1 MNTPFRIPTK
11 VRIAFSKL
19 GSLLLLFQRTPLVQ
33 ILLPEARVLGTS
45 GMGEVVKWSVAAIAG
60 LGAFDTVAG
69 ATVISQVTPSPNST
83 TVPAKTGIGLTFL
96 VQVTGAPSSKAGSWE
111 VVGSL
116 PPGLVHANKVNSSTD
131 SITGTPTAIGN
142 YPITIKAWEDPGY
155 GGGFKSQAFNIV
167 VTDGGGGTVTA
178 PAITGQPASTTIN
191 SGSTITLTVA
201 ASGTTPTFQW
211 YRGSSGTTT
220 NPVSG
225 ATSASFT
232 TPALT
237 ATTSYWAR
245 ATNTAGTANSNT
257 ATVTVISPP
266 AITTQP
272 VSTTIN
278 SGGTATLTV
287 TASGT
292 SPTFQW
298 YRGNSGVTTNP
309 VSGAT
314 SASFTTPAL
323 TTTTSYWARASNAAG
338 NTNSNAAT
346 VTIVTPPSIT
356 TQPVSTTISSG
367 GTATL
372 TVAASGTSPT
382 FQWYAGSTGITSN
395 PVAGATSASF
405 TTPALTSTTRYWAR
419 ASNGAGTSDSNAAT
433 ITVSTV
439 TAPSITTQPV
449 STTINSGG
457 TTTLTIAASGT
468 SPTFQWYRG
477 SSGITTDPVS
487 GATSASFTTPALTA
501 NTSYWARATNGA
513 GTSDSN
519 AATVTVITPPAIT
532 TQPASISIN
541 NGESTTLTVAA
552 SGTLPTFQWYR
563 GASGNTTNPV
573 SGATSASFT
582 TPALTVVTSYWV
594 RVSNTAGSSD
604 SNTATV
610 TVAGIAGPVITTQPA
625 STTINSGGTATLAV
639 TASGDS
645 AGFQWYRGNSGVTT
659 DPVVGAI
666 SASFTTP
673 ALTTTTTYWVR
684 ASNVAGV
691 SDSNAATVT
700 VTLPEP
706 GGAGPFKVG
715 QAVTID
721 LGSLTSA
728 GETLKLVGKLPKGL
742 KLNLATGEITG
753 TVTGLAGTY
762 PIKFSILQGKSVMRT
777 VDFPIVIAGSAYFTG
792 KYEALLESNAT
803 IPAGAFKL
811 LFKKG
816 NTWSATLESPGAKA
830 RKAAGKVTLAPGST
844 TATLTANFAGSGSA
858 PAVTLNATLDLESPM
873 VSGTYNGGTVRGF
886 RLAQDD
892 ELPAASNTLSLVFE
906 AGVHD
911 GITIPA
917 GFGWANGSIGSSG
930 TASFSGMLG
939 DGTAINLPIHLSA
952 TGQAIV
958 WSQPYA
964 NPSSYFGGIVTL
976 PDLGQTPAAD
986 LPLTEKVWWF
996 KGTDA
1001 KSLSYPGGFP
1011 AMEVTVGSSK
1021 WSVPATASALGASLG
1036 WLNNS
1041 NPVVEIDGAGL
1052 SNAAPQA
1059 TTPTLPTGFTL
1070 DASFNLVA
1078 AASPAVLPWTGKATP
1093 ANGTFTG
1100 SFTLPTGFVA
1110 NGIAGPAAASGVLL
1124 QADAWGTV
1132 TGCGLI
1138 KVPVAGA
1145 NGSFRTAAI
1154 ILNQ

>member
-1 MNTPFRIPTK
+1 MKSPFRIPTK

-19 GSLLLLFQRTPLVQ
+19 GSLLLLFQKTPLVQ

-45 GMGEVVKWSVAAIAG
+45 GVSEVVKWSVAAIAG

-83 TVPAKTGIGLTFL
+83 TVPAKTGTNLTFL
-96 VQVTGAPSSKAGSWE
+96 VQVTGAPSSKAGSWQ
-111 VVGSL
+111 VVGTL
-116 PPGLVHANKVNSSTD
+116 PAGLVHANAVNSSTD
-131 SITGTPTAIGN
+131 SITGIPTATGS
-142 YPITIKAWEDPGY
+142 YPITIKAWENSGY
-155 GGGFKSQAFNIV
+155 LGGAKSQAFTIV
-167 VTDGGGGTVTA
+167 VTDGGGGTVTT
-178 PAITGQPASTTIN
+178 PAITGHPASITIN
-191 SGSTITLTVA
+191 SGGTTTLTVA

-278 SGGTATLTV
+278 SGGTTTLTV
-287 TASGT
+287 AASGT

-298 YRGNSGVTTNP
+298 YRGNTGVTTNP

-323 TTTTSYWARASNAAG
+323 TTTTSYWARA
-338 NTNSNAAT
+338 
-346 VTIVTPPSIT
+346 
-356 TQPVSTTISSG
+356 
-367 GTATL
+367 
-372 TVAASGTSPT
+372 
-382 FQWYAGSTGITSN
+382 
-395 PVAGATSASF
+395 
-405 TTPALTSTTRYWAR
+405 
-419 ASNGAGTSDSNAAT
+419 
-433 ITVSTV
+433 
-439 TAPSITTQPV
+439 
-449 STTINSGG
+449 
-457 TTTLTIAASGT
+457 
-468 SPTFQWYRG
+468 
-477 SSGITTDPVS
+477 
-487 GATSASFTTPALTA
+487 
-501 NTSYWARATNGA
+501 TNGA
-513 GTSDSN
+513 GTSNSN

-541 NGESTTLTVAA
+541 NGQSTTLTVAA
-552 SGTLPTFQWYR
+552 SGTSPTFQWYR

-610 TVAGIAGPVITTQPA
+610 TVAGIIAPVITTQPL
-625 STTINSGGTATLAV
+625 STTINSGGTATLTV

-645 AGFQWYRGNSGVTT
+645 PGFQWYRGTSGVTT

-684 ASNVAGV
+684 ASNVAGI

-700 VTLPEP
+700 VISPPAITTHPLSTTISSGGTATLTVAASGTSPSFQWYLGNSGVTTNPVSGATSASFTTPALTATISYWARATNAAGTSDSNAATITVNAPEP

-715 QAVTID
+715 EPVIID
-721 LGSLTSA
+721 LGSLTNA

-742 KLNLATGEITG
+742 KLNLATGQITG

-762 PIKFSILQGKSVMRT
+762 PIKFNVLQGKTLLRT

-792 KYEALLESNAT
+792 QYEALLESNAG

-844 TATLTANFAGSGSA
+844 AATFTATFAASGSA
-858 PAVTLNATLDLESPM
+858 PAVTLNATIDLESPM

-886 RLAQDD
+886 RLVQND
-892 ELPAASNTLSLVFE
+892 ELPATATTVSLVFE

-911 GITIPA
+911 GITAPA
-917 GFGWANGSIGSSG
+917 GLGWANGSIGSSG
-930 TASFSGMLG
+930 TATFSGMLG
-939 DGTAINLPIHLSA
+939 DGTAVNLPIHLSA
-952 TGQAIV
+952 TGQALV

-964 NPSSYFGGIVTL
+964 NNNSYFGGIVTL

-986 LPLTEKVWWF
+986 LPLTENVWWF

-1041 NPVVEIDGAGL
+1041 NPAVEIDGSGL
-1052 SNAAPQA
+1052 SNAAPQL
-1059 TTPTLPTGFTL
+1059 TSPTLPTGFTL

-1100 SFTLPTGFVA
+1100 SFTLPTGFVT

-1154 ILNQ
+1154 LLNQ